1 VKLGPAK
8 TTTAVAY
15 VTDFGKESTNDVFG
29 GSSIFV
35 NALTGVAPVAT
46 YTTKDGSKTVTLTD
60 VPVSTIDTGGTVA
73 LAPFDTLIL
82 YEVCDIAS
90 HPKTIE
96 AINAFLTN
104 GGKVMLFDADRCAEG
119 FGGKATY
126 GSFLFPFETNSPGP
140 KGASGSYLTVVSSS
154 LTSGLAVGPQE
165 GDSVGDGNIFT
176 AFEGPWCASIT
187 AENVEKTSGF
197 VEATAQTP
205 SGGLIIYEG
214 EDFWFTFGPT
224 EHLRLVFDDMLE
236 QSWAPAGLPCTIPAS
251 GITLEPTS
259 QTHAAGGM
267 ATVTAK
273 VTDIEGKAIKG
284 EEVSFEVTS
293 GPNAGVTG
301 SATTNSSG
309 EATFTYTGSFSA
321 GTDSV
326 VATFIDSLKNK
337 HTSNTVQVI
346 WEDPKISAKGQNL
359 SGTEGVEA
367 SGTVAT
373 FTDPD
378 TSATAGEY
386 SASIEWGDGGSSSGT
401 VSGSGGSFSVSGG
414 HTYAD
419 EGTHPIAVKIT
430 DVDNSSNTA
439 TTSSTASIGDAAL
452 SATGVST
459 TSPMAFSGTVASLT
473 DANTGGSASDFT
485 AKIEWGDGTSS
496 SGTVSGSGGSYSVSG
511 SHTYATT
518 GPFEVSVKIEDDGGS
533 TAEAKSRI
541 LVFATTAGGNF
552 VIGDENAAMGT
563 SVTFWGAK
571 WWKANSLS
579 GGGAPAAFKG
589 FANSP
594 SSAPACASNWSTG
607 PGNSSG
613 PPPGPLPEY
622 IAVIVSS
629 QVTQSGSNISGDT
642 SEVVVV
648 KTNTGYA
655 PNPGHAGTGTV
666 VGVVCH

>member
-15 VTDFGKESTNDVFG
+15 VTDFGKESANDVFG

-104 GGKVMLFDADRCAEG
+104 GGKVMLFDADRCAVG

-236 QSWAPAGLPCTIPAS
+236 QSWAPAGLPCSIPAS
-251 GITLEPTS
+251 GITLEPPS

-273 VTDIEGKAIKG
+273 VTDIEGKAIIG
-284 EEVSFEVTS
+284 EEVSFEATS

-301 SATTNSSG
+301 SATTNGSG

-326 VATFIDSLKNK
+326 VASFIDSLKNK

-378 TSATAGEY
+378 TAATAGEY
-386 SASIEWGDGGSSSGT
+386 SASIEWGDGSSSSGT
-401 VSGSGGSFSVSGG
+401 ISGSGGSFSVAGG

-419 EGTHPIAVKIT
+419 EGTYPIAVKIT
-430 DVDNSSNTA
+430 DVDNSSNTG

-511 SHTYATT
+511 SHAYATT

-533 TAEAKSRI
+533 TAEAKSKI

-552 VIGDENAAMGT
+552 VIGDENAATGT

-613 PPPGPLPEY
+613 PPPAPLPEY

-629 QVTQSGSNISGDT
+629 HVTQSGSNISGDT
-642 SEVVVV
+642 SQVVVV